1 MAWRW
6 GAFLYP
12 ATESER
18 APEGHQEF
26 DRAGRRHPLDPDP
39 VPATKAQAVRWLAI
53 VALAFSPVLAGVVP
67 AVVALVMA
75 RETVEQMRAS
85 GGFLTGTGPLLSGVR
100 LVRLALLVSVAVV
113 VIGVA
118 VALLRLGGSPSGGV
132 HYGPGVN

>member
-1 MAWRW
+1 MD
-6 GAFLYP
+6 P
-12 ATESER
+12 ATDSER
-18 APEGHQEF
+18 APDGHQQF
-26 DRAGRRHPLDPDP
+26 ARAGRRHPLDPDP

-75 RETVEQMRAS
+75 RDTASQMRS
-85 GGFLTGTGPLLSGVR
+85 SEGFLTGTGPLLSGVR
-100 LVRLALLVSVAVV
+100 LARLALLVSIAVV

-118 VALLRLGGSPSGGV
+118 IAMLRTGNGGSGGV